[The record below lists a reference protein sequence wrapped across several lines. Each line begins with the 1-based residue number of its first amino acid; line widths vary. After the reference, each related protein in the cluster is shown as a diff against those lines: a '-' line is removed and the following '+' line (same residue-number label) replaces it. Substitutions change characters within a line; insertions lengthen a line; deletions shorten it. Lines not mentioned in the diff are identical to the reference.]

1 MEELDNLPPQKH
13 TKLDQKSQSKSK
25 SKPKPKSQSKSQ
37 SKSKSK
43 SKSINTDKSYIDE
56 LLDKEFLKKYFDK
69 KLILNKSSDK

>member
-13 TKLDQKSQSKSK
+13 TKLDEKPQSK
-25 SKPKPKSQSKSQ
+25 SKPK

-43 SKSINTDKSYIDE
+43 SKAINTDKSYIDE

-69 KLILNKSSDK
+69 KIDIK

>member
-1 MEELDNLPPQKH
+1 MEELDNLPAQKH
-13 TKLDQKSQSKSK
+13 AKLDEKPQSK
-25 SKPKPKSQSKSQ
+25 SKPKLKPKSKP
-37 SKSKSK
+37 KLK

>member
-13 TKLDQKSQSKSK
+13 AKLDEKSQSKSK
-25 SKPKPKSQSKSQ
+25 SKPKPKSQ

-69 KLILNKSSDK
+69 KIDIK